1 MLIMI
6 ILVWAAVTAGQ
17 RVVSAM
23 VAAADSG
30 NMNKFC
36 ISAESA
42 VFVVAKQCDRNVFTV
57 AL

>member
-17 RVVSAM
+17 CVVSAM

-30 NMNKFC
+30 NMNKFF
-36 ISAESA
+36 AESA
-42 VFVVAKQCDRNVFTV
+42 VLSLPSNLTAV